1 VAPVLL
7 DDEFDF
13 AAPEVQMFFL
23 QLCEGLLKGTPL
35 LEQQNAGRTCFGT
48 GFRNYALGTSYG
60 RFPLPREAFPHALHT
75 FANGYHSWAK
85 GTMGFA
91 PPRNP
96 EAEPAADGGTTLAPQ
111 PLAPLARGNTAMLG
125 GNLTW
130 LAVKLTAAFDS
141 RAPSSILEQVSV
153 LQWGESLASHSP
165 HSGAGV
171 RRLGAGAGGD
181 QSGRPQG
188 RPRRR
193 ADQQLVGAHVGGG
206 RVHLGNRLRHRH
218 RLPLHFPGRLPLRA
232 LAEGRCVTEGT
243 GSSLK
248 ALL

>member
-1 VAPVLL
+1 MAPVLL

-48 GFRNYALGTSYG
+48 GFRNYAMGTSYA

-96 EAEPAADGGTTLAPQ
+96 EAEPAADGGTTPAPQ
-111 PLAPLARGNTAMLG
+111 PLARGNTAMVG

-153 LQWGESLASHSP
+153 LQC
-165 HSGAGV
+165 GV
-171 RRLGAGAGGD
+171 RVSSLTLPILAQVYADWEQALEAINRAAPKGARGAVQTSSSWARMSVEGEFI
-181 QSGRPQG
+181 SGIVYAIAIASLCTFLAVFLFVRS
-188 RPRRR
+188 
-193 ADQQLVGAHVGGG
+193 LKVGV
-206 RVHLGNRLRHRH
+206 VQ
-218 RLPLHFPGRLPLRA
+218 RA
-232 LAEGRCVTEGT
+232 LTRT
-243 GSSLK
+243 